1 MSEIKDI
8 NLWPDGQRKIDWVR
22 AHMPLLNDIEEQ
34 FASDKPFKGVKFAVS
49 VHLEAQTA

>member
-8 NLWPDGQRKIDWVR
+8 NLWESGQRKIDWVR

-34 FASDKPFKGVKFAVS
+34 FASEKPLMTLNGSVKFFQS
-49 VHLEAQTA
+49 